1 MNRLLPVMAA
11 ATTADLAQRVETL
24 ARIRNGDHAGAIAML
39 EKNVDA
45 ATVSLPIGKPW
56 AELDASARSALQLAK
71 AYRSTYPPAPTESAL
86 VQVLATIPM
95 PAVEYCSPALR
106 KVLADG
112 ARQ

>member
-39 EKNVDA
+39 EQNVDA
-45 ATVSLPIGKPW
+45 ATVSLPIGKPGPNW
-56 AELDASARSALQLAK
+56 TPARSAQQLAK
-71 AYRSTYPPAPTESAL
+71 AYRSTYAPAPTESAL
-86 VQVLATIPM
+86 VQLLATIPM